1 MARERS
7 AINGEGGHPIPVRQ
21 RRRTPP
27 AARFPKA
34 AAGLNLYWQP
44 ATDPKETLSEQGSVV
59 CNLPRASRA
68 MTEAILVPQGVA
80 LRATT

>member
-1 MARERS
+1 MACEHS
-7 AINGEGGHPIPVRQ
+7 GNHGEGGHRNPVRQ
-21 RRRTPP
+21 RRLTPP

-68 MTEAILVPQGVA
+68 MTEAILVPKGVA